1 MRRASGNGGLQRPG
15 TPQAELGGG
24 EEHGHRLTDAQEP
37 S

>member
-15 TPQAELGGG
+15 TPQAELGG